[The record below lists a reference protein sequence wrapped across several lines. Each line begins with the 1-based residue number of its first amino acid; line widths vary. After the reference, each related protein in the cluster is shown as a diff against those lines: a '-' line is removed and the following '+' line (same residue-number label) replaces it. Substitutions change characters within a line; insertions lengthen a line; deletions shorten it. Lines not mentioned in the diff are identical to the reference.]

1 MQDHEYKNWAY
12 AKQYLGIPF
21 FVGTNKA
28 ELWNNLIEKCQK
40 NMEGWRG
47 KWLSLARQI
56 LMLQTVI
63 SAMLVFA
70 MMCLDIPKK
79 VVCILEQKMRNF
91 SWNGSNEGD
100 KIPLLA
106 WENIYRSKDEGG
118 VGIRNWQLMNKA
130 MGEKLIWAMHEKP

>member
-79 VVCILEQKMRNF
+79 VVHILEQKMRIF

-100 KIPLLA
+100 KIALPT
-106 WENIYRSKDEGG
+106 
-118 VGIRNWQLMNKA
+118 
-130 MGEKLIWAMHEKP
+130 